1 MPLRGSFVF
10 PDAQLPPPGSAG
22 HCWVFVMKR
31 EKSAVRVATIGFAGK
46 SAENFFDLLKGAQVR
61 TVLDI
66 RLNNTSQLAGFAK
79 KQDLPYFL
87 DRLCNAAYVEMPE
100 LAPEP
105 DLLKR
110 YQGKQLSWE
119 HFTAEYLALIAK
131 RRVESNLDIDLFQ
144 SACLLCSEHLPH
156 RCHRSLAVE
165 YLNTQWNS
173 RLAVTHLS

>member
-1 MPLRGSFVF
+1 
-10 PDAQLPPPGSAG
+10 
-22 HCWVFVMKR
+22 MKR
-31 EKSAVRVATIGFAGK
+31 DKSSVQVASIGFTGK
-46 SAENFFDLLKGAQVR
+46 SAQKFFGLLKDAHVR
-61 TVLDI
+61 TVLDV

-87 DRLCNAAYVEMPE
+87 DQLCNAAYVEIPE

-119 HFTAEYLALIAK
+119 NFREEYFDLIAC
-131 RRVESNLDIDLFQ
+131 RRVESNLDIALFE

-156 RCHRSLAVE
+156 HCHRMFALE
-165 YLNTQWNS
+165 YLNQHWNS
-173 RLAVTHLS
+173 RLSVTHLT

>member
-1 MPLRGSFVF
+1 MGAEWPTREFT
-10 PDAQLPPPGSAG
+10 
-22 HCWVFVMKR
+22 MKR
-31 EKSAVRVATIGFAGK
+31 DKSVVQVASIGFTGK
-46 SAENFFDLLKGAQVR
+46 SAQKFFDLLKGAQVR

-87 DRLCNAAYVEMPE
+87 EHLCNAAYMEIPE

-119 HFTAEYLALIAK
+119 NFREEYFDLISR
-131 RRVESNLDIDLFQ
+131 RRVESNLDIALFE
-144 SACLLCSEHLPH
+144 SGCLLCSEHLPH
-156 RCHRSLAVE
+156 HCHRMFALE
-165 YLNTQWNS
+165 YLNQHWNS
-173 RLAVTHLS
+173 RLSITHLT